1 MHGVLIKLAKYNQA
15 MNSAVYAAAEQLPD
29 EVRKKDL
36 GAYFKSIHG
45 TLNHLLW
52 ADKNWLRRFI
62 LAGLGC
68 GRLTDSVYADI
79 QDRIS
84 EPTYEVY
91 ADFSRLKH
99 ERTVIDT
106 KIITWLT
113 EGLAEKHLG
122 QTLQYR
128 NVKGEE
134 MQRVIQEVLVHLF
147 NHQTH
152 HRGQIT
158 TLLTQQ
164 GVDVG
169 VTDFIHYAG
178 IF

>member
-1 MHGVLIKLAKYNQA
+1 MHGVLVKLAKYNQA
-15 MNSAVYAAAEQLPD
+15 MNSAVYSAAEQLPD
-29 EVRKKDL
+29 DLRKKDL

-52 ADKNWLRRFI
+52 ADKNWLRRFV
-62 LAGLGC
+62 LAGLGY
-68 GRLTDSVYADI
+68 GRLTDSIYTDI

-84 EPTYEVY
+84 VHAFEIYS
-91 ADFSRLKH
+91 DFSRLKQ
-99 ERTVIDT
+99 ERAVIDT

-113 EGLAEKHLG
+113 EGLTEKHLD

-128 NVKGEE
+128 NAKGED
-134 MQRVIQEVLVHLF
+134 MQRPVVEVLVHLF

-164 GVDVG
+164 GIDVG
-169 VTDFIHYAG
+169 VTDFIHFAG
-178 IF
+178 KF